1 MHMLRPPYRLTF
13 STTLLALACTAVVML
28 AGCSKEQPAAA
39 PATPPPAQVG
49 VMTVQAQ
56 PLTLRTELAGRTTP
70 YLVAEV
76 RPQVGGIIQKRLFEE
91 GSFVKAGQTLY
102 QIDPATL
109 QADLES
115 ARATLAKAQANLATA
130 DLRARR
136 YDELVTIDAVS
147 KQARDDAQAQLLQAK
162 ADVAT
167 ANAAVKT
174 AQIRVDYARVSAPIS
189 GIAGRSTVT
198 PGALVTATQTAPLV
212 TVQQLD
218 PIYVDIQRAS
228 AELLQ
233 LQRAFA
239 SGKLQ
244 RLDGNRAR
252 VKLQLEDGSTFP
264 VEGTLKFAEATV
276 DPTSGNVT
284 LRAVFPN
291 PKGTLLPGMY
301 VRALLD
307 EGTTQQAIL
316 VPQRAVT
323 RDPKGNALAMVLGDD
338 GKVQPRPLKVD
349 RSVGDQWLVT
359 DGLKPGDKLIV
370 DGLQKVRPGA
380 PARGVPAE
388 AASAP
393 ASGVP
398 GALAGAASGAPTS
411 GAGAAPAA
419 AASSASGVNATT
431 AAN

>member
-1 MHMLRPPYRLTF
+1 MPLLRPPYRLTF
-13 STTLLALACTAVVML
+13 STTLLALACATFML
-28 AGCSKEQPAAA
+28 AGCSKEQGQQAPAA
-39 PATPPPAQVG
+39 PPPAQVG
-49 VMTVQAQ
+49 VLTVQAQ
-56 PLTLRTELAGRTTP
+56 PLTLRTELAGRTSP

-76 RPQVGGIIQKRLFEE
+76 RPQVGGLIQKRLFEE

-109 QADLES
+109 QAELES
-115 ARATLAKAQANLATA
+115 ARASLAKAQANVATA
-130 DLRARR
+130 ELRARR

-147 KQARDDAQAQLLQAK
+147 KQARDDAQAQLLQAR

-167 ANAAVKT
+167 AGAAVRT

-198 PGALVTATQTAPLV
+198 PGALVTASQAAPLV

-233 LQRAFA
+233 LQKAFSA
-239 SGKLQ
+239 GKLQ
-244 RLDGNRAR
+244 RIDAGRAR
-252 VKLQLEDGSTFP
+252 VKLQLEDGSAYA

-276 DPTSGNVT
+276 DPSTGNVT

-307 EGTTQQAIL
+307 EGSTQQAIL

-323 RDPKGNALAMVLGDD
+323 RDPKGNALAMVLGE
-338 GKVQPRPLKVD
+338 GNKVTPRPLKVD
-349 RSVGDQWLVT
+349 RVVDGQWLVSE
-359 DGLKPGDKLIV
+359 GLKPGDQLIV

-380 PARGVPAE
+380 TVTPVPVS
-388 AASAP
+388 ASAP
-393 ASGVP
+393 APGVP
-398 GALAGAASGAPTS
+398 GAPAGAAASASAPA
-411 GAGAAPAA
+411 GGAAVAP
-419 AASSASGVNATT
+419 AASSASGVAPT

>member
-1 MHMLRPPYRLTF
+1 MLRPPYRLTF
-13 STTLLALACTAVVML
+13 STTLLALACTAVML
-28 AGCSKEQPAAA
+28 AGCSREQPAAA
-39 PATPPPAQVG
+39 APAAPPPAQVG
-49 VMTVQAQ
+49 VMTVQTQ

-91 GSFVKAGQTLY
+91 GAAVKAGQTLY

-130 DLRARR
+130 ELRARR

-167 ANAAVKT
+167 AGAAVKT

-189 GIAGRSTVT
+189 GIAGRSSVT
-198 PGALVTATQTAPLV
+198 PGALVTASQAAPLV

-233 LQRAFA
+233 LQRSFA
-239 SGKLQ
+239 AGKLQ
-244 RLDGNRAR
+244 RIDASRAR
-252 VKLQLEDGSTFP
+252 VKLQLEDGSDYA

-276 DPTSGNVT
+276 DPSTGNVT

-307 EGTTQQAIL
+307 EGSTQQAIL

-349 RSVGDQWLVT
+349 RVVGDQWLVSE
-359 DGLKPGDKLIV
+359 GLKPGDKLIV

-380 PARGVPAE
+380 PAQGVPVA

-393 ASGVP
+393 ASAIP
-398 GALAGAASGAPTS
+398 GAPAGAASGAPV
-411 GAGAAPAA
+411 AGVAALP
-419 AASSASGVNATT
+419 AASSASGVAAT

>member
-1 MHMLRPPYRLTF
+1 MHLLCPPHRLTF
-13 STTLLALACTAVVML
+13 TTTLVALACSLVML
-28 AGCSKEQPAAA
+28 AGCSKGGQQQAAA
-39 PATPPPAQVG
+39 PAAPPPAQVG
-49 VMTVQAQ
+49 VMTVQVQ

-91 GSFVKAGQTLY
+91 GSQVKAGQTLY

-115 ARATLAKAQANLATA
+115 ARASLAKAQANFATA

-136 YDELVTIDAVS
+136 YEELVAIDAVS

-167 ANAAVKT
+167 AGAAVKT

-189 GIAGRSTVT
+189 GIVGRSTVT
-198 PGALVTATQTAPLV
+198 PGALVTASQAAPLV

-233 LQRAFA
+233 LQRAFTA
-239 SGKLQ
+239 GKLQ
-244 RLDGNRAR
+244 RIDAARAR
-252 VKLQLEDGSTFP
+252 VKLQLEDGSAYP
-264 VEGTLKFAEATV
+264 VDGTLKFAEATV
-276 DPTSGNVT
+276 DPSTGNVT

-307 EGTTQQAIL
+307 EGSTQQAIL

-323 RDPKGNALAMVLGDD
+323 RDAKGNALAMVLGDD

-349 RSVGDQWLVT
+349 RAVGDQWLVT
-359 DGLKPGDKLIV
+359 EGLKPGDKLIV

-380 PARGVPAE
+380 PAQGVPV

-393 ASGVP
+393 ASGIP
-398 GALAGAASGAPTS
+398 GAPAGAASGTPV
-411 GAGAAPAA
+411 AAAVAVP
-419 AASSASGVNATT
+419 AASSASGVAAT

>member
-1 MHMLRPPYRLTF
+1 MPLLHPPYRLTF
-13 STTLLALACTAVVML
+13 TTTLLALACTAVML
-28 AGCSKEQPAAA
+28 AGCSKGETPQGATPAA
-39 PATPPPAQVG
+39 PPPAQVG
-49 VMTVQAQ
+49 VMEVQPQ
-56 PLTLRTELAGRTTP
+56 PLTLRTELAGRTSP

-91 GSFVKAGQTLY
+91 GSLVKAGQTLY

-115 ARATLAKAQANLATA
+115 ARASLAKAQANLATA

-167 ANAAVKT
+167 AGAAVRT

-189 GIAGRSTVT
+189 GIVGRSTVT
-198 PGALVTATQTAPLV
+198 PGALVTASQTAPLV

-233 LQRAFA
+233 LQKAFA
-239 SGKLQ
+239 AGKLQ
-244 RLDGNRAR
+244 RIDAGRAR
-252 VKLQLEDGSTFP
+252 VKLQLEDGSAYP

-276 DPTSGNVT
+276 DPSTGNVT

-307 EGTTQQAIL
+307 EGSTQQAIL

-323 RDPKGNALAMVLGDD
+323 RDPKGNALAMVLGE
-338 GKVQPRPLKVD
+338 GNKVQPRPLKVD
-349 RSVGDQWLVT
+349 RNVGDQWLVT
-359 DGLKPGDKLIV
+359 EGLKAGDKLIV

-380 PARGVPAE
+380 TVTPVPV

-393 ASGVP
+393 ASGIP
-398 GALAGAASGAPTS
+398 GAPAGAAASAPA
-411 GAGAAPAA
+411 GAGAAVAP
-419 AASSASGVNATT
+419 AASSASGVSAA

>member
-1 MHMLRPPYRLTF
+1 MPLLRPPYRLTF
-13 STTLLALACTAVVML
+13 STTLLALACATVML
-28 AGCSKEQPAAA
+28 VGCSKGQDQQAA
-39 PATPPPAQVG
+39 PAAPPPAQVG
-49 VMTVQAQ
+49 VLTVQAQ
-56 PLTLRTELAGRTTP
+56 PLTLRTELAGRTSP

-102 QIDPATL
+102 QIDPSTL
-109 QADLES
+109 QAELES
-115 ARATLAKAQANLATA
+115 ARASLAKAQANVATA
-130 DLRARR
+130 ELRARR

-147 KQARDDAQAQLLQAK
+147 KQARDDAQAALLQAR

-167 ANAAVKT
+167 AGAAVRT
-174 AQIRVDYARVSAPIS
+174 AQIRVEYARVSAPIS

-198 PGALVTATQTAPLV
+198 PGALVTASQAAALV

-233 LQRAFA
+233 LQKSFA
-239 SGKLQ
+239 AGKLQ
-244 RLDGNRAR
+244 RIDAGRAR
-252 VKLQLEDGSTFP
+252 VKLQLEDGSDYA

-276 DPTSGNVT
+276 DPSTGNVT

-307 EGTTQQAIL
+307 EGSTQQAIL
-316 VPQRAVT
+316 VPQRAIT
-323 RDPKGNALAMVLGDD
+323 RDPKGNALAMVLGE
-338 GKVQPRPLKVD
+338 GNKVTPRPLKVD
-349 RSVGDQWLVT
+349 RVVGDQWLVSE
-359 DGLKPGDKLIV
+359 GLKPGDQLIV

-380 PARGVPAE
+380 TVTPVPVS
-388 AASAP
+388 ASAP
-393 ASGVP
+393 AAGVP
-398 GALAGAASGAPTS
+398 GAPAGAASSAS
-411 GAGAAPAA
+411 APAGSVA
-419 AASSASGVNATT
+419 VVPAASSASGVAAT

>member
-1 MHMLRPPYRLTF
+1 MLRPPYRLTF
-13 STTLLALACTAVVML
+13 STTLLALACTAVML
-28 AGCSKEQPAAA
+28 AGCSKEQSKAAA
-39 PATPPPAQVG
+39 PAAPPPAQVG
-49 VMTVQAQ
+49 VMTVQTQ

-91 GSFVKAGQTLY
+91 GSRVKAGQTLY

-147 KQARDDAQAQLLQAK
+147 KQARDDAQAQLLQAR

-167 ANAAVKT
+167 AGAAVKT

-198 PGALVTATQTAPLV
+198 PGALVTATQAAPLV

-244 RLDGNRAR
+244 RLDANRAR
-252 VKLQLEDGSTFP
+252 VKLQLEDGSAYP

-276 DPTSGNVT
+276 DPSTGNVT

-301 VRALLD
+301 VRAVLD

-349 RSVGDQWLVT
+349 RSVGDQWLVSE
-359 DGLKPGDKLIV
+359 GLKPGDKLIV
-370 DGLQKVRPGA
+370 EGLQKIRP
-380 PARGVPAE
+380 GVPAQAVPVA

-393 ASGVP
+393 ASGIP
-398 GALAGAASGAPTS
+398 GAPAGAASGAP
-411 GAGAAPAA
+411 APGAAAP
-419 AASSASGVNATT
+419 AASSASGVAAT

>member
-1 MHMLRPPYRLTF
+1 
-13 STTLLALACTAVVML
+13 
-28 AGCSKEQPAAA
+28 
-39 PATPPPAQVG
+39 VG
-49 VMTVQAQ
+49 VVTVQAQ

-91 GSFVKAGQTLY
+91 GSLVKAGQTLY
-102 QIDPATL
+102 QIDPSTL
-109 QADLES
+109 EADLES
-115 ARATLAKAQANLATA
+115 ARASLAKAQANLATA

-136 YDELVTIDAVS
+136 YEELVTIDAVS

-167 ANAAVKT
+167 AGAAVKT
-174 AQIRVDYARVSAPIS
+174 AQIRVNYARVSAPIS
-189 GIAGRSTVT
+189 GIVGRSSVT
-198 PGALVTATQTAPLV
+198 PGALVTASQAAPLV

-239 SGKLQ
+239 AGKLQ
-244 RLDGNRAR
+244 RLDASRIR
-252 VKLQLEDGSTFP
+252 VKLQLEDGSAYAQD
-264 VEGTLKFAEATV
+264 GALKFAEATV
-276 DPTSGNVT
+276 DPSTGNVT

-307 EGTTQQAIL
+307 EGSTQQAIL

-323 RDPKGNALAMVLGDD
+323 RDPKGNALAMVLGEDN
-338 GKVQPRPLKVD
+338 KVQPRPLKVD
-349 RSVGDQWLVT
+349 RSVGDQWLVSE
-359 DGLKPGDKLIV
+359 GLKPGDKLIV

-380 PARGVPAE
+380 TVTPVAV

-393 ASGVP
+393 ASGIP
-398 GALAGAASGAPTS
+398 GAPAGAASGVPTP

-419 AASSASGVNATT
+419 SSTASGVAATT